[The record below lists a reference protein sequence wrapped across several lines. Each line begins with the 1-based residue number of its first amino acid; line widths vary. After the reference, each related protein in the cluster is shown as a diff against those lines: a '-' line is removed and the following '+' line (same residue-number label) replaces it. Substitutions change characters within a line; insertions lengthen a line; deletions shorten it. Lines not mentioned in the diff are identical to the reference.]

1 MKTSEKKQV
10 MQGAFWKFLE
20 RIAAQLVSLIVSIIL
35 ARIISPSE
43 YGTVSLVTVFVTI
56 ATVFVNSGFGQA
68 LIQKKD
74 ADSVDFSSVFYF
86 SLMFT
91 GILYMFLF
99 FAAVPIASFY
109 DMPVLIPILRVLS
122 INVPIMGI
130 NSIQQAYVS
139 RHMKFKKFF
148 YATFI
153 GTCISAVVG
162 IFMAYIGF
170 GVWALVAQ
178 TLTNSIIDTIILQIT
193 IGWKI
198 TLEFSFDRISK
209 LLSYG
214 WKLLVQSFVLQ
225 IYTSLRSLMIGKFY
239 TTSDLSFYTK
249 GNQFPDLISTNIDTA
264 INTALFPAM
273 AKNQE
278 SLDRVKIM
286 ARKTV
291 TLTSY
296 IMNPILVGFMAIA
309 EPFVRFLLT
318 EKWLPCVPYLRI
330 CCIILLFRAPQS
342 AIIQAV
348 KAIGRS
354 DKILKYDIPVRIFA
368 LIILLISLRY
378 NIFYF
383 ALSEIV
389 TTVLGTILYITM
401 SKKTINYGVMEVCKD
416 FISNILMSVIM
427 GVFVYFI
434 GELLQFPTLLIVL
447 VQIVSGILIYII
459 LSIFIKSQSYYEV
472 LNIMTELIKSKIKR
486 GRIDV

>member
-1 MKTSEKKQV
+1 
-10 MQGAFWKFLE
+10 
-20 RIAAQLVSLIVSIIL
+20 
-35 ARIISPSE
+35 
-43 YGTVSLVTVFVTI
+43 
-56 ATVFVNSGFGQA
+56 
-68 LIQKKD
+68 
-74 ADSVDFSSVFYF
+74 
-86 SLMFT
+86 
-91 GILYMFLF
+91 
-99 FAAVPIASFY
+99 
-109 DMPVLIPILRVLS
+109 
-122 INVPIMGI
+122 
-130 NSIQQAYVS
+130 
-139 RHMKFKKFF
+139 
-148 YATFI
+148 
-153 GTCISAVVG
+153 
-162 IFMAYIGF
+162 
-170 GVWALVAQ
+170 
-178 TLTNSIIDTIILQIT
+178 
-193 IGWKI
+193 
-198 TLEFSFDRISK
+198 
-209 LLSYG
+209 
-214 WKLLVQSFVLQ
+214 
-225 IYTSLRSLMIGKFY
+225 MIGKFY

-273 AKNQE
+273 SKNQE

-291 TLTSY
+291 SLTSY

-401 SKKTINYGVMEVCKD
+401 SKKTIDYGVMEVCKD